1 MILALNVRGSKQNWS
16 FQTNNEENCS
26 KGERQIRNKDPN
38 NRKEA
43 PTERGR
49 GRWLTG
55 GDEQQ
60 RSIHNNRG
68 SGKAVQEGLGAEE
81 RIIRERQQ

>member
-1 MILALNVRGSKQNWS
+1 MGK
-16 FQTNNEENCS
+16 
-26 KGERQIRNKDPN
+26 KPN

-43 PTERGR
+43 HTKRGR
-49 GRWLTG
+49 GRWLTE

-60 RSIHNNRG
+60 RSIQNSRG